1 MAIFFGR
8 KKFQIVSRLFPIF
21 LQIHVFYLYQQN
33 LKKLKKTIY
42 ILVYILLGM
51 SAAAQSIS
59 QENIP
64 AVVLNSFQLK
74 FPNAEDIR
82 WKLKD
87 GDYEVRCKVNDKLN
101 EVTIN
106 YKGQIL
112 KYQQDLYVSEI
123 PMPVLKT
130 IRSKEP
136 FFDVGDA
143 DKFEEGGKTE
153 YEIDFKI
160 DGKRR
165 YFWIDGKGHLIKY
178 RKELKDDEIPVSI
191 MNFIKEKFGPLD
203 DIDRAKYVIENGKNY
218 YIVAGDAAVFLF
230 DDNVNLLEYHKDIP
244 ESKVPSPIFD
254 TIHESYKGYDIRDAD
269 ITIKKEV
276 VTYTLRMRKSGK
288 DVYVTFNPQ
297 GLILDVK

>member
-1 MAIFFGR
+1 
-8 KKFQIVSRLFPIF
+8 
-21 LQIHVFYLYQQN
+21 
-33 LKKLKKTIY
+33 
-42 ILVYILLGM
+42 M
-51 SAAAQSIS
+51 SAAAQNIS

-101 EVTIN
+101 VVTLN

-112 KYQQDLYVSEI
+112 KYHQDLYLSEI
-123 PMPVLKT
+123 PTAVLKT

-143 DKFEEGGKTE
+143 DKIEEGGKIV

-165 YFWIDGKGHLIKY
+165 FFWIDDKGRLIKF
-178 RKELKDDEIPVSI
+178 RKELNDEKIPVAI

-203 DIDRAKYVIENGKNY
+203 DIDRAKFVIENGKKY

-230 DDNVNLLEYHKDIP
+230 DDKVNLLEYHKDIQ
-244 ESKVPSPIFD
+244 ESKVPSPIMN

-269 ITIKKEV
+269 ITIKKGV

-288 DVYVTFNPQ
+288 DVNVTFNPE
-297 GLILDVK
+297 GRILFVK

>member
-1 MAIFFGR
+1 
-8 KKFQIVSRLFPIF
+8 
-21 LQIHVFYLYQQN
+21 
-33 LKKLKKTIY
+33 
-42 ILVYILLGM
+42 M

-82 WKLKD
+82 WKLND

-112 KYQQDLYVSEI
+112 KYHQDLYVSEI
-123 PMPVLKT
+123 PGIVLKT

-160 DGKRR
+160 NGKRR

-178 RKELKDDEIPVSI
+178 RKELNDDEIPASI
-191 MNFIKEKFGPLD
+191 MEYIRTNYGPLN
-203 DIDRAKYVIENGKNY
+203 DIDRAKYLIENGKSFY
-218 YIVAGDAAVFLF
+218 LIAGDAAIFLI
-230 DDNVNLLEYHKDIP
+230 DDKANLLEYHKDIP
-244 ESKVPSPIFD
+244 ESKVPSSVMK
-254 TIHESYKGYDIRDAD
+254 TIHVSYKGYDVRDAD
-269 ITIKKEV
+269 VTEKGGL

-288 DVYVTFNPQ
+288 NVYVTLNPQ
-297 GLILDVK
+297 GKILNVK

>member
-1 MAIFFGR
+1 
-8 KKFQIVSRLFPIF
+8 V
-21 LQIHVFYLYQQN
+21 
-33 LKKLKKTIY
+33 KKTIY
-42 ILVYILLGM
+42 ILVFVLLGM

-112 KYQQDLYVSEI
+112 KYHQDLYVSQI
-123 PMPVLKT
+123 PGVVLKT

-143 DKFEEGGKTE
+143 DKFEEGGRTE
-153 YEIDFKI
+153 YQIEFKI
-160 DGKRR
+160 DGKHR
-165 YFWIDGKGHLIKY
+165 YFWIDDKGHLIKY
-178 RKELKDDEIPVSI
+178 RKELKDDEIPASI
-191 MNFIKEKFGPLD
+191 MEYIRTNYGPLD
-203 DIDRAKYVIENGKNY
+203 DIDRAKYVIENGKKY
-218 YIVAGDAAVFLF
+218 YIIAGDAAVFLF
-230 DDNVNLLEYHKDIP
+230 DDKVNLLEYHKDLP
-244 ESKVPSPIFD
+244 ESKVPSPIMS
-254 TIHESYKGYDIRDAD
+254 TIHESYKDYDIRDAD
-269 ITIKKEV
+269 MTDRGGV
-276 VTYTLRMRKSGK
+276 VTYTIRLEKSHK
-288 DVYVTFNPQ
+288 NVHVTFNPE
-297 GLILDVK
+297 GRILYVK